1 MIPRFRIGLK
11 FKRQRKHAK
20 IETIVDIFT
29 TTSKQTG
36 EIVKI
41 RYVTSHDFLGQQVLD
56 YSVLDT
62 TIARSNFIK

>member
-1 MIPRFRIGLK
+1 MIPRFRIGQK

-41 RYVTSHDFLGQQVLD
+41 RYVASHDFLGQQVLD

-62 TIARSNFIK
+62 TIARSDFIK